1 MIRIN
6 ENYLKLK
13 ASYLF
18 ADIARRVNAFQQ
30 ANPDKKVIR
39 LGIGDVTEPL
49 PQAVVAAFHQGVD
62 EMADSKTFRG
72 YGPEQGYDFLREL
85 IAREDF
91 QSRGA
96 DISGDEIL
104 DRKSVV

>member
-18 ADIARRVNAFQQ
+18 ADIAKRVTAYTA
-30 ANPDKKVIR
+30 ANPDKPIIR

-49 PQAVVAAFHQGVD
+49 TLASIEAFHAGVA
-62 EMADSKTFRG
+62 EMAVRSTFKG
-72 YGPEQGYDFLREL
+72 YGPEQGHDFLRAAIVRAVL
-85 IAREDF
+85 LGTLHVCATQR
-91 QSRGA
+91 S
-96 DISGDEIL
+96 L
-104 DRKSVV
+104 L